1 MRVKTISLLLCWV
14 LLLTSPGVLAQ
25 QVQTPNQSWDDLRQT
40 LTAGKLRVE
49 KKDNKKVTGQLKS
62 ISDSELVIERKG
74 KDLNIERQQ
83 VKTVWTV
90 APASAVKRRA
100 FSAMGFAGGLLGGA
114 MIAVGLGFK
123 QCGGSCAD
131 EGTGIA
137 AALIGLPIAGIY
149 IGHKLAG
156 DGKRTLVYSAP

>member
-1 MRVKTISLLLCWV
+1 MKTRLIATCLCWV
-14 LLLTSPGVLAQ
+14 LILTAPGVLAQ

-40 LTAGKLRVE
+40 LSAGKLRVE
-49 KKDNKKVTGQLKS
+49 KKDGKKITGQLKS
-62 ISDSELVIERKG
+62 ISDTELVIERKG
-74 KDLNIERQQ
+74 KDLNIERLQ
-83 VKTVWTV
+83 VKNVWKV
-90 APASAVKRRA
+90 APASRAKRAA
-100 FSAMGFAGGLLGGA
+100 FSGLGFAGGLLGGA

-137 AALIGLPIAGIY
+137 LALIGLPIAGIY

>member
-25 QVQTPNQSWDDLRQT
+25 QVQSPNQSWDDLRQT

-49 KKDNKKVTGQLKS
+49 KKDGKKVTGQLKS
-62 ISDSELVIERKG
+62 LSDTELVIEHKN
-74 KDLNIERQQ
+74 KDLSIERQQ
-83 VKTVWTV
+83 VKTIWTV
-90 APASAVKRRA
+90 APPSRVAQTV
-100 FSAMGFAGGLLGGA
+100 FGVLGFTGGLIGGA

-137 AALIGLPIAGIY
+137 AALIGLPIAGIFL
-149 IGHKLAG
+149 GHKLAG

>member
-25 QVQTPNQSWDDLRQT
+25 QVQSPNQSWDDLRQT

-49 KKDNKKVTGQLKS
+49 KKDNKTVTGELKS
-62 ISDSELVIERKG
+62 ISDTELVIERKG
-74 KDLNIERQQ
+74 KDLNIDRQQ
-83 VKTVWTV
+83 VKTIWMV
-90 APASAVKRRA
+90 APPSRAKRRA

-123 QCGGSCAD
+123 QCGDSCGD
-131 EGTGIA
+131 EGAGIL
-137 AALIGLPIAGIY
+137 AALVALPIAGIY
-149 IGHKLAG
+149 VGHKLAG

>member
-14 LLLTSPGVLAQ
+14 LLLTSPGILAQ

-49 KKDNKKVTGQLKS
+49 KKDGKKVSGQLKS
-62 ISDSELVIERKG
+62 ILDAELVIEHKG
-74 KDLNIERQQ
+74 KDLSIERQQ
-83 VKTVWTV
+83 VKSVWTL
-90 APASAVKRRA
+90 APPSRAKRAA
-100 FSAMGFAGGLLGGA
+100 FSAMGFTGGLLGGA

-137 AALIGLPIAGIY
+137 AALIGLPIAGIFL
-149 IGHKLAG
+149 GHKLAG

>member
-1 MRVKTISLLLCWV
+1 MRVKTISFLLCWV
-14 LLLTSPGVLAQ
+14 LILTAPGVLAQ
-25 QVQTPNQSWDDLRQT
+25 QVQTWDDLRQT

-49 KKDNKKVTGQLKS
+49 KKDGKKVTGQLKS

-74 KDLNIERQQ
+74 KDLSIERQR
-83 VKTVWTV
+83 VKNVWTV
-90 APASAVKRRA
+90 GPPNRVKQRF
-100 FSAMGFAGGLLGGA
+100 FSGLGFAGGLLGGA

-123 QCGGSCAD
+123 QCGGSCGD

-137 AALIGLPIAGIY
+137 LALIGLPIAGIFL
-149 IGHKLAG
+149 GHKLAG

>member
-25 QVQTPNQSWDDLRQT
+25 QVQSPNQSWDDLRQT

-49 KKDNKKVTGQLKS
+49 KKDGKKVTGQLKS
-62 ISDSELVIERKG
+62 LSDTELVIRRRG
-74 KDLNIERQQ
+74 KDLGIERQQ
-83 VKTVWTV
+83 VKTIWTV
-90 APASAVKRRA
+90 APPSRVAQTV
-100 FSAMGFAGGLLGGA
+100 FGVLGFTGGLIGGA

-137 AALIGLPIAGIY
+137 AALIGLPIAGIFL
-149 IGHKLAG
+149 GHKLAG

>member
-1 MRVKTISLLLCWV
+1 MRVKTVSLLLCWV
-14 LLLTSPGVLAQ
+14 LLLTSPAVLAQ
-25 QVQTPNQSWDDLRQT
+25 QAQTPNQSWDDLRQT
-40 LTAGKLRVE
+40 LTGGKLRVE
-49 KKDNKKVTGQLKS
+49 KKDNKKLTGQFKS
-62 ISDSELVIERKG
+62 ISDTELVIEHKG
-74 KDLNIERQQ
+74 KDLSIERQQ
-83 VKTVWTV
+83 VKTIWTL
-90 APASAVKRRA
+90 APPSRAKRAA

-137 AALIGLPIAGIY
+137 AALIGLPISGIY

-156 DGKRTLVYSAP
+156 DGKRTLVYSTP

>member
-25 QVQTPNQSWDDLRQT
+25 QVQSPNQSWDDLRQT

-49 KKDNKKVTGQLKS
+49 KKDGKKVTGQLKS
-62 ISDSELVIERKG
+62 ISDTEMVIEHKG
-74 KDLNIERQQ
+74 KDLSLERQQ
-83 VKTVWTV
+83 VKTIWTL
-90 APASAVKRRA
+90 APPSRAKRTI
-100 FSAMGFAGGLLGGA
+100 FSAMGFTGGLLGGA

-137 AALIGLPIAGIY
+137 AALIGLPIAGIFL
-149 IGHKLAG
+149 GHKLAG